1 MSISV
6 DDLVASLSGSHIGQE
21 AMDLAALQAQL
32 AQTLFT
38 QQISSN
44 AIGKSTDMGGDGQ
57 LCNTPIARTPSSSF
71 CFGHFG
77 DRRSRSNSNAGPRS
91 RSRKNSVADD
101 HSWPV
106 DEMDED
112 EQMVEDLLAPSS
124 PIASPSF
131 AYTPRSP
138 QSSPFTYTSYNEAS
152 SGSSFTSTDPFYIA
166 QVQASQNPQPTP
178 HSLFTQSGRPAHTS
192 PFLQHS
198 YHQSPQ
204 YSQPIP
210 MQR

>member
-1 MSISV
+1 
-6 DDLVASLSGSHIGQE
+6 
-21 AMDLAALQAQL
+21 
-32 AQTLFT
+32 
-38 QQISSN
+38 
-44 AIGKSTDMGGDGQ
+44 MGGDNQ

-71 CFGHFG
+71 SFGQFG
-77 DRRSRSNSNAGPRS
+77 DRRSRSNSNAGPRG
-91 RSRKNSVADD
+91 RSRKNSVVDD

-124 PIASPSF
+124 PMTSPSL
-131 AYTPRSP
+131 AYTSRSP
-138 QSSPFTYTSYNEAS
+138 QSFPLTYNSYNEAS
-152 SGSSFTSTDPFYIA
+152 SGSSFTSTDPFYLA
-166 QVQASQNPQPTP
+166 QVQASQNPQPTL
-178 HSLFTQSGRPAHTS
+178 SIFTQSGRPAHTS

-198 YHQSPQ
+198 YHQPPQ